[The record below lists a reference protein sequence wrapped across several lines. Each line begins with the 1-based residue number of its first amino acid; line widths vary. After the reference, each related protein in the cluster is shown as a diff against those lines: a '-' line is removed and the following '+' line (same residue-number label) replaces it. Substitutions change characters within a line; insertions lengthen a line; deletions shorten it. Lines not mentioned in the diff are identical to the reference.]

1 MRIYPVLLGCPKNRV
16 DAEKLLACLVKL
28 NAEVVLDPQKADIL
42 FVNTCAFIRE
52 AVEES
57 LDVIFELAE
66 GKLPHQRLVVGGCL
80 VTRYREAL
88 LPELPEVDQ
97 FLGIEAYRNPQAIFS
112 PERYLPHLEGPETTE
127 RLLTENPFYAYLKIS
142 DGCRHV
148 CSFCTIPRIRG
159 SLRSVPEETVLKEA
173 QKLLARGVQ
182 EFILVGQDV
191 SAYGLERGE
200 YALPGLLRKLASEV
214 APAWVRLLYL
224 YPQGVRE
231 ELLETMATFSNICPY
246 FDIPMQHASPEIL
259 KRMRRPFEP
268 EKILALLQRIRE
280 LFPQAGIRTSVIVG
294 FPGETERDFE
304 LLLEFLKEARFD
316 HLGAFIFSPEEGTP
330 AAKMPGQISEAAKEA
345 RFQEVMSLQQEISRE
360 NLKARLGQKT
370 EVLVEGVD
378 EEGRLVGRTPFQA
391 PEIDGVTFLEG
402 EAIVGEIVSACLIR
416 ADVYDLHARVEPR

>member
-1 MRIYPVLLGCPKNRV
+1 MKIYPVLLGCPKNRV
-16 DAEKLLACLVKL
+16 DAEKLFACLVEL
-28 NAEVVLDPQKADIL
+28 NAEVVFDPQEADIL

-57 LDVIFELAE
+57 LDVILELAE

-112 PERYLPHLEGPETTE
+112 PERYFPHLEGPETTE

-159 SLRSVPEETVLKEA
+159 PLRSVPEETVLKEA

-200 YALPGLLRKLASEV
+200 YALPGLLRKLAPEV

-224 YPQGVRE
+224 YPQGIRE
-231 ELLETMATFSNICPY
+231 ELLEVMADFSNICPY
-246 FDIPMQHASPEIL
+246 FDIPIQHASPEIL

-268 EKILALLQRIRE
+268 EKILALLQKIRK
-280 LFPQAGIRTSVIVG
+280 LFPNAGIRTSVIVG

-304 LLLEFLKEARFD
+304 LLLEFLKEAQFD

-330 AAKMPGQISEAAKEA
+330 AAKMPGQIPRAEKEV
-345 RFQEVMSLQQEISRE
+345 RFHQVMSLQQEISRE

-370 EVLVEGVD
+370 RVLIEGVD

-391 PEIDGVTFLEG
+391 PDIDGVTFLEG
-402 EAIVGEIVSACLIR
+402 KAIVGDIVPARLIK
-416 ADVYDLHARVEPR
+416 ADVYDLFAQVES